1 MNAQA
6 AKSALLNDSYPGA
19 ARGQTVEVETRG
31 GQLFA
36 RIGRKSVKVSA
47 RWLDWP
53 ADQDRPRLRPRALK
67 VKESVL

>member
-1 MNAQA
+1 M
-6 AKSALLNDSYPGA
+6 STYRITFRFD
-19 ARGQTVEVETRG
+19 
-31 GQLFA
+31 
-36 RIGRKSVKVSA
+36 IGRKSVKVSA